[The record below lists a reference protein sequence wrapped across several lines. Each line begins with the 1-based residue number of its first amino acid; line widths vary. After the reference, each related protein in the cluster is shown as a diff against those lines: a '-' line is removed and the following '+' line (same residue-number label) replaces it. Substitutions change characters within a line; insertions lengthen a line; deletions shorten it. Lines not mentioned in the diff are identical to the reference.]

1 MGLHTK
7 LAEGIDEVD
16 IIIAGG
22 GAAACVV
29 AGRLAEADPSLSI
42 LLIEG
47 GPDNRGVQN
56 IENPVFFLDHLLPT
70 SNTTLFYKSNKA
82 EQLAGRESIVACGGT
97 LGGGSSI
104 NFMMYTRG
112 QRSDFDSWTT
122 PGWSADELV
131 PFLKNIETF
140 HGRTNPEVHGS
151 DGPVHISSGT
161 FRCTNSESD
170 FIQAAEQVG
179 WPELDDLQ
187 ALDANNGFQ
196 RWHRSV
202 SPEGRRQDTATAYL
216 HAKLNGDK
224 YPNLHV
230 LVESK
235 VVRVLLD
242 GKRAVGVE
250 YTPNPAFQVETGP
263 TQHPKLAVKA
273 RKLVVVSCGALGT
286 PLVMERS
293 GLGDPKILEK
303 AGVPVQ
309 VDLPGVGHSYE
320 DHQLVLYPYKT
331 NLQPH
336 ETIDRVLRNPHKR
349 QELID
354 SKDPVLG
361 WNSIDVSSKLRPTDS
376 DVAALGPEFQHA
388 WDRDFKHSPNRPIM
402 LMGLVS
408 CFLGDPSSVP
418 EGQYVTV
425 GNYTAYPYS
434 RGHIHITG
442 SGLDDPLDFDVGFL
456 NDENDID
463 LKKQVWAYK
472 KSREIMRRTALYRG
486 ELAIGHPNWPVG
498 SKAVSVDL
506 EAPLSKVEGVKVEDL
521 QYSTEDDKAIEQW
534 IRENVQTTWHSI
546 ATCKMAPLDENG
558 VVDERLNVW
567 GTTGLKLA
575 DLSIAP
581 KNVGGNTNNTAMLI
595 GEKAASIIIKD
606 LDL

>member
-1 MGLHTK
+1 MGLYTK
-7 LAEGIDEVD
+7 LADGIDEVD
-16 IIIAGG
+16 VIIAGG
-22 GAAACVV
+22 GAAACVI
-29 AGRLAEADPSLSI
+29 AGRLAEADPKLSI

-56 IENPVFFLDHLLPT
+56 IEHPVFFLDHLLPT
-70 SNTTLFYKSNKA
+70 SKTTLFYKGNKA
-82 EQLAGRESIVACGGT
+82 EQLAGREPVVACGGT

-112 QRSDFDSWTT
+112 QRSDFDAWNT
-122 PGWSADELV
+122 PGWSADELI
-131 PFLKNIETF
+131 PFLRKIETF
-140 HGRTNPEVHGS
+140 HGKTCPEVHGS
-151 DGPVHISSGT
+151 GGPVHISDGT
-161 FRCTNSESD
+161 FRSKNSESD
-170 FIQAAEQVG
+170 FIQAATQVG

-196 RWHRSV
+196 RWHKSV

-216 HAKLNGDK
+216 HAKINDEKK

-235 VVRVLLD
+235 VIRVLLD
-242 GKRAVGVE
+242 DDKRAVGVE

-263 TQHPKLAVKA
+263 TQHPKLTVKA
-273 RKLVVVSCGALGT
+273 RKQVVVSCGALGT
-286 PLVMERS
+286 PPVLERS

-309 VDLPGVGHSYE
+309 VELPGVGANYE
-320 DHQLVLYPYKT
+320 DHHLVLYPYRT

-354 SKDPVLG
+354 AKDPVLG
-361 WNSIDVSSKLRPTDS
+361 WNSIDVSSKLRPTED
-376 DVAALGPEFQHA
+376 DVTVLGPEFRKA
-388 WDRDFKHSPNRPIM
+388 WDADFKNNPNRPIM

-442 SGLDDPLDFDVGFL
+442 PGISDALDFDVGFL
-456 NDENDID
+456 NDKEELDI
-463 LKKQVWAYK
+463 KKQLWAYK
-472 KSREIMRRTALYRG
+472 KSREIMRRTAMYRG
-486 ELAIGHPNWPVG
+486 ELAAGHPSWPAG
-498 SKAVSVDL
+498 SKAASVELDAAL
-506 EAPLSKVEGVKVEDL
+506 GDVKNVE
-521 QYSTEDDKAIEQW
+521 YSAEDDEAIVQW
-534 IRENVQTTWHSI
+534 IREHVETTWHSI
-546 ATCKMAPLDENG
+546 ATCKMAPREEKG
-558 VVDERLNVW
+558 VVDKHLNVY
-567 GTTGLKLA
+567 GTKGLKLA
-575 DLSIAP
+575 DLSVP
-581 KNVGGNTNNTAMLI
+581 PSNVGGNTNNTAMLI
-595 GEKAASIIIKD
+595 GEKAADIIIKE
-606 LDL
+606 LGL

>member
-1 MGLHTK
+1 MGVYTK
-7 LAEGIDEVD
+7 LAENIDEVD

-29 AGRLAEADPSLSI
+29 AGRLAEADPALSI
-42 LLIEG
+42 LVIEG
-47 GPDNRGVQN
+47 GQDNRGVQN

-70 SNTTLFYKSNKA
+70 SKTTIFYKGNKA
-82 EQLAGRESIVACGGT
+82 DQLAGREAIVACGGT

-112 QRSDFDSWTT
+112 QRSDFDSWNT
-122 PGWSADELV
+122 PGWSSDELV
-131 PFLKNIETF
+131 PFLKKIETF
-140 HGRTNPEVHGS
+140 HGQTNPEVHGS

-161 FRCTNSESD
+161 FRSTNSESD
-170 FIQAAEQVG
+170 FIQAASQVG

-196 RWHRSV
+196 RWYRSV
-202 SPEGRRQDTATAYL
+202 SPEGRRQDAATAYL

-242 GKRAVGVE
+242 DEKRAVGVE
-250 YTPNPAFQVETGP
+250 YTPNPAFQVGTGI
-263 TQHPKLAVKA
+263 TQHPKLTVKA

-286 PLVMERS
+286 PLVLERS

-303 AGVPVQ
+303 ADVPVQ

-320 DHQLVLYPYKT
+320 DHQLVLYPYQT

-336 ETIDRVLRNPHKR
+336 ETIDRVLRNPDKR

-361 WNSIDVSSKLRPTDS
+361 WNSIDVSSKLRPTDA
-376 DVAALGPEFQHA
+376 DVAALGPEFQRS
-388 WDRDFKHSPNRPIM
+388 WDKDFKNTPDRPIM

-408 CFLGDPSSVP
+408 CFLGDPSAVP

-442 SGLDDPLDFDVGFL
+442 SGVNDPIDFDVGFL
-456 NDENDID
+456 SDENDID

-472 KSREIMRRTALYRG
+472 KSREIMRRTAMYRG
-486 ELAIGHPNWPVG
+486 ELAIGHPAWPAG
-498 SKAVSVDL
+498 SKAASVDL
-506 EAPLSKVEGVKVEDL
+506 EGPLSNIKDL
-521 QYSTEDDKAIEQW
+521 QYSAEDDKAIEQW
-534 IRENVQTTWHSI
+534 IREHVETTWHSI
-546 ATCKMAPLDENG
+546 ATCKMAPREKNG
-558 VVDERLNVW
+558 AVDERLNVW

-581 KNVGGNTNNTAMLI
+581 GNVGGNTNNTAMLI
-595 GEKAASIIIKD
+595 GEKAADIIIKD
-606 LDL
+606 LGL